1 MADKKI
7 KVVMVEPGKEAY
19 ITEIETGLE
28 DYYSAL
34 GCDMIEAVYP
44 FEDMVCLVCDE
55 EGKMNGSEPNRA
67 LKNEDDI
74 PYDVIYGKFFI
85 CDCSG
90 EDFGGLSDE
99 LAEKYLRQF
108 KAVEYFF

>member
-19 ITEIETGLE
+19 VTEIGTGLHKIYE
-28 DYYSAL
+28 AL
-34 GCDMIEAVYP
+34 DCDTIQAIYP

-55 EGKMNGSEPNRA
+55 EGKLNGSKPNRA
-67 LKNEDDI
+67 LNNEYNI
-74 PYDVIYGKFFI
+74 PYDVIYGSFFI

-90 EDFGGLSDE
+90 EDFGSLSDE
-99 LAEKYLRQF
+99 LAEKYLQQF